1 MQISALER
9 FDAKWESEPNRGCW
23 LWTASKFPKG
33 YGQFRV
39 GQRNMG
45 AHQFA
50 FEHFKGPVPEGLE
63 IDHLCRT
70 RHCVNPYHLEAV
82 TCQENL
88 LRGDTINAK
97 NAAKTYCPQGHPYD
111 EDNTYH
117 YRGTRGCLR
126 CRRFR
131 AREWH
136 RNRKAA

>member
-1 MQISALER
+1 MTTALKR
-9 FDAKWESEPNRGCW
+9 FDTKWKPEPNRGCW
-23 LWTASKFPKG
+23 LWTASKFRNG

-50 FEHFKGPVPEGLE
+50 FEHFKGPVPKGLE

-97 NAAKTYCPQGHPYD
+97 NVAKTYCPQGHPYD

-117 YRGTRGCLR
+117 YHGMRGCLR

-136 RNRKAA
+136 RKRKVG